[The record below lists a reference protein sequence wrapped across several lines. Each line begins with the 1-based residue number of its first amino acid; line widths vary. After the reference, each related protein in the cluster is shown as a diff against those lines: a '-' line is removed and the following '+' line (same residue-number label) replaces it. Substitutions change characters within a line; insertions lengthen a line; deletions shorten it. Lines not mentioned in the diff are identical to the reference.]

1 MGNTYRREKSFDERR
16 DNKPKK
22 LRNADTD
29 RKINKNQNLIDVIY
43 EDDDDIEYEDEYVD
57 KVQYG
62 RKK

>member
-1 MGNTYRREKSFDERR
+1 MGHTYRKEKSFDERH

-22 LRNADTD
+22 RRNADQE
-29 RKINKNQNLIDVIY
+29 RKINKNQKYIDVIY

-57 KVQYG
+57 NVQYS